1 MSDSVNLMDETR
13 NGVTIVHVMTPW
25 LLDPKLS
32 EILTARLCSLIESG
46 ADRVLVDLSGVTR
59 LSSVFFRSF
68 ITAGKKAK
76 ERKASMAFCNLSPMI
91 KQGFTVTGMDKIFS
105 IFDSEQKALVEL
117 STE

>member
-1 MSDSVNLMDETR
+1 MGDAVNLMDEIR
-13 NGVTIVHVMTPW
+13 NGVTIVHVMTPC

-32 EILTARLCSLIESG
+32 EILTVRLCRLIESG
-46 ADRVLVDLSGVTR
+46 ASSMLIDLSGVTR

-91 KQGFTVTGMDKIFS
+91 KQGFTVTGMDKIFT
-105 IFDSEQKALVEL
+105 IFDSEQKAILEL
-117 STE
+117 SPE